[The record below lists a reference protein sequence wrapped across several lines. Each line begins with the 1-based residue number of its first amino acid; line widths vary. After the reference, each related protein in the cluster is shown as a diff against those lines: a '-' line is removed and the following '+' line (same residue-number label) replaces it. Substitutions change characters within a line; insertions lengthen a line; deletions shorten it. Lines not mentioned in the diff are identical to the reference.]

1 MRLGEMRKARPARHR
16 RRDGDEL
23 LIGFREFRQCLANDF
38 RIGRRRRRRGLAA
51 LDLVFAET
59 VKFVGLFNGRFVPFA
74 FLRENVQQDRLFLCL
89 QKFEGPD
96 Q

>member
-1 MRLGEMRKARPARHR
+1 MRLGEMRKAGPARHR

-23 LIGFREFRQCLANDF
+23 LIGVREFRQCLANDF
-38 RIGRRRRRRGLAA
+38 RIRGRRRRRSLAA
-51 LDLVFAET
+51 FDLVFAEA

-74 FLRENVQQDRLFLCL
+74 FLGENVQQHRLFLRF
-89 QKFEGPD
+89 QKLKCPD